1 MMHGENRYYQ
11 LWKESEEKAKEW
23 EARWWEE
30 KQKRQKLEVQLAKY
44 HEKIFKPNRKPD
56 EEESTE
62 EQASGSTEK
71 PLSKKKRGAKPGHP
85 GITRQK
91 PEVIHEDI
99 EVTLTQCPHCGET
112 DLRKLNKISE
122 HVQEDIVL
130 SVTPKATRFT
140 KQLYYCPC
148 CKNEVC
154 GKGKEEI
161 PNAYIGP
168 TARALAATLR
178 YEIRVPYRQVETLSR
193 EVFGLKLTP
202 GALVGFDHH
211 LASHGRPWYD
221 LLKNHLKSTP
231 HIHADETGWRVD
243 GINHFLWIFNNARLA
258 VYHINRSRGSHI
270 PKDMLGENY
279 PGILITDCY
288 SGYNPIH
295 AGYKQKCAAHFLRD
309 NRDIANAY
317 PDDSQTQAFTHTFK
331 EILQRALQMQ
341 KDFRAKTIT
350 RSQLNKTTKALQ
362 KELKEFV
369 STSLDNPDAE
379 TFRQRIAK
387 YRKEILTFLTHT
399 SIDATN
405 NRAERGLRPNVILRK
420 VTFGNR
426 SHAGSTHH
434 ETLMSLIQTAK
445 LNGTLPITLLSNLA
459 NGCDEE
465 HFKKLLVDFDPAPA
479 PT

>member
-1 MMHGENRYYQ
+1 
-11 LWKESEEKAKEW
+11 
-23 EARWWEE
+23 
-30 KQKRQKLEVQLAKY
+30 
-44 HEKIFKPNRKPD
+44 
-56 EEESTE
+56 
-62 EQASGSTEK
+62 
-71 PLSKKKRGAKPGHP
+71 
-85 GITRQK
+85 
-91 PEVIHEDI
+91 
-99 EVTLTQCPHCGET
+99 
-112 DLRKLNKISE
+112 LNKVTE

-140 KQLYYCPC
+140 KQLYYCPG

-154 GKGKEEI
+154 GKGEEEI

-178 YEIRVPYRQVETLSR
+178 YEIRVPYRQVETLFR
-193 EVFGLKLTP
+193 DVFGLKLTP

-211 LASHGRPWYD
+211 LASRGRPWYD

-258 VYHINRSRGSHI
+258 VYHINRSRGSQI

-288 SGYNPIH
+288 SGYTPIH
-295 AGYKQKCAAHFLRD
+295 AGRKQKCAAHLLRD
-309 NRDIANAY
+309 NRDLANAY
-317 PDDSQTQAFTHTFK
+317 PDDAQTQAFTRTFK
-331 EILQRALQMQ
+331 EILQRALQLQ
-341 KDFRAKTIT
+341 RGFRAKAIT
-350 RSQLNKTTKALQ
+350 RSQLDKTTKALQ
-362 KELKEFV
+362 KEFKDFV
-369 STSLDNPDAE
+369 ATTLENPYAE
-379 TFRQRIAK
+379 TFRHRLAK
-387 YRKEILTFLTHT
+387 HRKEIFTFLIHT

-426 SHAGSTHH
+426 SDAGSVHH

-445 LNGTLPITLLSNLA
+445 LNGTLPITLLSSLA
-459 NGCDEE
+459 HGCESD
-465 HFKKLLVDFDPAPA
+465 HFKRLLIDFDPAPS